1 VTNSLKRITEWSLL
15 LAFSVLL
22 IGHTLS
28 RAWRTLNTGVPNYYL
43 AAQLAHQHFDTTL
56 PP

>member
-1 VTNSLKRITEWSLL
+1 MTNSLKRITEWSLL

-28 RAWRTLNTGVPNYYL
+28 RAWRTLNTGFPNYYL